1 LEIGTLKLN
10 KLNSTGFTLIE
21 VLVAL
26 AILGF
31 VLSSALKIFSSNAL
45 VVATLEQ
52 KTMAS
57 FVAENILIQTFSFND
72 ELNYATGTQSQG
84 GSIYQWERNVLFEQ
98 DGKSAQINIEI
109 SSKGIEDIYQLTSY
123 KVLQ

>member
-1 LEIGTLKLN
+1 MN

-45 VVATLEQ
+45 VVVTLEQ

-57 FVAENILIQTFSFND
+57 FVAENILVQTFSFND

-84 GSIYQWERNVLFEQ
+84 GFIYQWERKVLFEQ
-98 DGKSAQINIEI
+98 DGKSAQINIGI
-109 SSKGIEDIYQLTSY
+109 SSNGIEDIYQLTSY

>member
-1 LEIGTLKLN
+1 MI

-45 VVATLEQ
+45 VVVTLEQ

-57 FVAENILIQTFSFND
+57 FVAENILVQTFSFND

-84 GSIYQWERNVLFEQ
+84 GFLYQWERNVLFEQ
-98 DGKSAQINIEI
+98 DGKSAQINITI
-109 SSKGIEDIYQLTSY
+109 SSNGIEDIYQLTSY

>member
-1 LEIGTLKLN
+1 LN
-10 KLNSTGFTLIE
+10 KLNRTGFTLIE

-57 FVAENILIQTFSFND
+57 FVAENILVQTFSFND
-72 ELNYATGTQSQG
+72 ELNNATGTQSQG
-84 GSIYQWERNVLFEQ
+84 GFFYQWERNVLFEE
-98 DGKSAQINIEI
+98 DGKSAQINIAV
-109 SSKGIEDIYQLTSY
+109 SSNDIEDIYQLTSY

>member
-84 GSIYQWERNVLFEQ
+84 GSIYQWERSVLFEQ

>member
-1 LEIGTLKLN
+1 MS

>member
-1 LEIGTLKLN
+1 MN
-10 KLNSTGFTLIE
+10 RLNSTGFTLIE

-57 FVAENILIQTFSFND
+57 FVAENILVQAFSFND
-72 ELNYATGTQSQG
+72 ELNYAAGTQSQG
-84 GSIYQWERNVLFEQ
+84 GFLFQWERNVLFEQ
-98 DGKSAQINIEI
+98 DGKSAQINIAV
-109 SSKGIEDIYQLTSY
+109 SSNEVEDIYQLTSY
-123 KVLQ
+123 KVLE

>member
-1 LEIGTLKLN
+1 LI

-31 VLSSALKIFSSNAL
+31 VLSALKIFSSNAL

-57 FVAENILIQTFSFND
+57 FVAENILVQTFSFND

-84 GSIYQWERNVLFEQ
+84 GFLYQWERKVLFEQ
-98 DGKSAQINIEI
+98 DGKSAQINIAI
-109 SSKGIEDIYQLTSY
+109 SSNGIEDIYQLTSY

>member
-1 LEIGTLKLN
+1 MLKLN
-10 KLNSTGFTLIE
+10 KFNTKGFTLIE

-26 AILGF
+26 AILAF
-31 VLSSALKIFSSNAL
+31 VFSSALKIFSSNAL

-57 FVAENILIQTFSFND
+57 FVAENILVETFSFND

-84 GSIYQWERNVLFEQ
+84 GFIYQWERNVLFEQ
-98 DGKSAQINIEI
+98 DGKSAQINIAV
-109 SSKGIEDIYQLTSY
+109 SSNEVEDIYQLTSY
-123 KVLQ
+123 KVLE